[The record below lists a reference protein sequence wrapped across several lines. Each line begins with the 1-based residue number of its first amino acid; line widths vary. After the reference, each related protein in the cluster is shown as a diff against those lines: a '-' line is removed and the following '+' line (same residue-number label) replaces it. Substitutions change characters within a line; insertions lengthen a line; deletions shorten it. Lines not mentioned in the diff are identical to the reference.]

1 MASLSYRRGSK
12 TPSRPRDQPSYFAG
26 GAAGALGDIGMF
38 FIILFM
44 PSIIWLQFATMV
56 FISVIIS
63 GMPLSGV
70 AAGPAGY

>member
-1 MASLSYRRGSK
+1 
-12 TPSRPRDQPSYFAG
+12 
-26 GAAGALGDIGMF
+26 MF